1 MTNKN
6 SPAETGLS
14 NEKQVSS
21 NRSREVGEDA
31 IKFVLC
37 ESSDRR

>member
-6 SPAETGLS
+6 SPAETGLYE
-14 NEKQVSS
+14 EKQVSS
-21 NRSREVGEDA
+21 NRSREVSEDA